1 MSESMSAWH
10 VQLFASGATA
20 PVRWRLLS
28 GNNRDM
34 GRGVDLFDDA
44 EACRVALKQ
53 LQTDAADLLPKVRRL
68 SPSSWQWEIVLDGV
82 AVAAAGHTFD
92 RLIRCEQ
99 GMTQFLE
106 HFAAAPIGGG
116 VMLSDSRRWRT
127 AS

>member
-1 MSESMSAWH
+1 MTGPSAWH

-34 GRGVDLFDDA
+34 GRGVDQFDDA
-44 EACRVALKQ
+44 ESCRLTLKQ
-53 LQTDAADLLPKVRRL
+53 LQADAADLIPKVRRL
-68 SPSSWQWEIVLDGV
+68 SPSSWQWEIELDGV
-82 AVAAAGHTFD
+82 AIASAGHNFD

-99 GMTQFLE
+99 GMTQFIE
-106 HFAAAPIGGG
+106 HFATAPIGTAL
-116 VMLSDSRRWRT
+116 MLSDSRRWRT